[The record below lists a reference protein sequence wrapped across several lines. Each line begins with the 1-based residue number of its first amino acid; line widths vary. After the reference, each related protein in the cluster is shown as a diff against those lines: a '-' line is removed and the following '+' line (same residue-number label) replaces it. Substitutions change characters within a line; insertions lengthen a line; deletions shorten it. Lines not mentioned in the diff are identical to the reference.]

1 MPNHHFLI
9 LYTTLQGKKYILTLA
24 YSYFLTKQET
34 SKNVKSE
41 AVSSSYTDKKENRI
55 FPIYREIQSG
65 AVPKSYMTNGL
76 LIYREIF
83 AHFPIY

>member
-41 AVSSSYTDKKENRI
+41 ADLWQQMQEENLT
-55 FPIYREIQSG
+55 P
-65 AVPKSYMTNGL
+65 ATL
-76 LIYREIF
+76 
-83 AHFPIY
+83 

>member
-41 AVSSSYTDKKENRI
+41 AVSSSYNLWQQMQEENLTPATLWDNLYNISSISSNIQI
-55 FPIYREIQSG
+55 FF
-65 AVPKSYMTNGL
+65 KFL
-76 LIYREIF
+76 
-83 AHFPIY
+83 

>member
-41 AVSSSYTDKKENRI
+41 AVSSSYTLIKKKIKFSINIGKFRVEQL
-55 FPIYREIQSG
+55 QSH
-65 AVPKSYMTNGL
+65 
-76 LIYREIF
+76 I
-83 AHFPIY
+83 

>member
-41 AVSSSYTDKKENRI
+41 ADLWQQMQEENLTPATLWDNLYNISSISSNIQI
-55 FPIYREIQSG
+55 FF
-65 AVPKSYMTNGL
+65 KFL
-76 LIYREIF
+76 
-83 AHFPIY
+83 